1 MTDRA
6 ESDNKI
12 AVDPIVALKET
23 AAKAEA
29 VEAYYRN
36 RCLLLAQQGNLHEQ
50 TIEAQKAEIERLT
63 AKLGEAAHTPK
74 ADAKKAS

>member
-12 AVDPIVALKET
+12 AIDPIVALKET

-29 VEAYYRN
+29 DEAYYRN
-36 RCLLLAQQGNLHEQ
+36 RCLLLAQQGYLHER

-63 AKLGEAAHTPK
+63 KLLPAET
-74 ADAKKAS
+74 KKAN